1 MIPLHDV
8 NVPEIFSI
16 WTNFVLGLSTKNLA
30 DIFSVFNEKS
40 NKNVCQT
47 LREDLRGNLWEVN
60 FINRNLRVRLR
71 EDLRAMLRGDLR
83 AMLRED
89 LRAMLREQV
98 ESKLGKDRSPEN
110 LGSLDLKL

>member
-8 NVPEIFSI
+8 NVPEIFSN

-40 NKNVCQT
+40 NKNVRQT
-47 LREDLRGNLWEVN
+47 NGDCGRHCGKTFGGNLWEVN
-60 FINRNLRVRLR
+60 FINWNLRVRLR
-71 EDLRAMLRGDLR
+71 EDLR